1 MTVAG
6 IDDDLYGRLIHAE
19 VQGTILTAQELHNQ
33 VGTIHSVPLL
43 PNTNGIQNPAPTYK
57 IRHKSSGI
65 IYVISADQSKRLPRD
80 SIVDFIANSKVDT
93 TRSRSSKDSKDS
105 SRHTTSS
112 TDLTISST
120 VDQILL
126 MMRTATDFDV
136 ISEKFSQLYGR
147 IYSQGTPLDRTDAL
161 ICLMP
166 HLKEM
171 SLCLTAPKW
180 DMTESKATIC
190 QATIV
195 LHLLNMFISFPIS
208 RCKIQRSS
216 GELPNAV
223 GRMILMYPQF

>member
-1 MTVAG
+1 MVFK
-6 IDDDLYGRLIHAE
+6 IQH
-19 VQGTILTAQELHNQ
+19 
-33 VGTIHSVPLL
+33 L
-43 PNTNGIQNPAPTYK
+43 PGTYK

-65 IYVISADQSKRLPRD
+65 IYVISYVISADQSKRLPRD

-195 LHLLNMFISFPIS
+195 LHLLNMVLAKNLKCLHLELVQHSFCFLLS
-208 RCKIQRSS
+208 FF
-216 GELPNAV
+216 L
-223 GRMILMYPQF
+223 